1 MLAVFETVVN
11 KFGPW
16 FICFAMIGVF
26 LYETHRHEETLVSIN
41 SQLTNALEAVAKVHE
56 TQTELLARDGFI
68 LPPLNGPQPSR

>member
-1 MLAVFETVVN
+1 MLVVFETVIN

-26 LYETHRHEETLVSIN
+26 LYEAHRHEETLIAIN
-41 SQLTNALEAVAKVHE
+41 SQLTTALESVAKVHE

-68 LPPLNGPQPSR
+68 LPPPNGPQPLR